1 MAGKWINGKCIPYSK
16 AEVDEDGEAE
26 RQRMIRE
33 TRFELEELLRT
44 PAPPEPIAALTRTK
58 QCADLLQ
65 TIVNS
70 KPTTE
75 MHTSDVVRVLHESFF
90 AIAYKQGVEDGKR
103 QSAKL
108 SDCEVC
114 AERRRR
120 NREAAALA
128 RKRQKFE
135 QESDEE

>member
-1 MAGKWINGKCIPYSK
+1 MAGKWINGKCVPYNK
-16 AEVDEDGEAE
+16 EELDAEGEAD
-26 RQRMIRE
+26 RQRFIRE

-44 PAPPEPIAALTRTK
+44 PEPPEPIAKLNRTK

-75 MHTSDVVRVLHESFF
+75 MHTTDVVRVLHESFF
-90 AIAYKQGVEDGKR
+90 SIAYKQGVEDGKR

-128 RKRQKFE
+128 RKRQKLD
-135 QESDEE
+135 QDSEED